1 MWTKHDYVCTNCDA
15 LVEVTTIDLPS
26 MDPDCV
32 CGNGMI
38 ISIGRSPAFEPTV
51 REVTS
56 PKVVKINSNPYTY

>member
-32 CGNGMI
+32 
-38 ISIGRSPAFEPTV
+38 
-51 REVTS
+51 
-56 PKVVKINSNPYTY
+56 